1 MWISGIEYP
10 NSKPAKMRT
19 TQVHPRIVQHPFA
32 SLVQGGALNSYD
44 EEGPDLVLD
53 VQGLQVNSSELFER
67 EERIYEQIV
76 GERIPLRVRFSDVNQ
91 LNRSDFFDTHKKFPQ
106 TDSLPTIAY
115 LLSWRQPK
123 VPDIFHIIGLR
134 DSADAG
140 MSFFAQKAIYE
151 TQDNARISVRLER
164 DWCPAPPMP
173 DRLVP
178 QPYTLYRRFGGDPIT
193 IGIEDDLCRNWL
205 FIGGLDVQSPDR
217 PQVDAVLNLGEEASR
232 WVKGQSRHFNDRTSS
247 KGEGSNGMTIAE
259 IVDEAEWVIE
269 HLKSKQRVLVHCVAG
284 MNRST
289 TICCAVLILLE
300 GLSAEAA
307 LERVRE
313 HHPWARPDSHH
324 WLMLRWLASGQ

>member
-10 NSKPAKMRT
+10 PSKPAKMRT
-19 TQVHPRIVQHPFA
+19 TQVHPRIVRHPFA
-32 SLVQGGALNSYD
+32 PLIQGGLLSSYE
-44 EEGPDLVLD
+44 EEGSDLVLD
-53 VQGLQVNSSELFER
+53 AQGLQVSSSELFER
-67 EERIYEQIV
+67 EGKIYERIV
-76 GERIPLRVRFSDVNQ
+76 GERIPLRVRFSNVTQ
-91 LNRSDFFDTHKKFPQ
+91 LNCSDFFDAHRKFSQ

-134 DSADAG
+134 DPADAG
-140 MSFFAQKAIYE
+140 MSFFAQKVSYE
-151 TQDNARISVRLER
+151 TQDNVRTSVRLER

-193 IGIEDDLCRNWL
+193 VRIEADLFRNRL
-205 FIGGLDVQSPDR
+205 FIGGLDVQSTDR

-259 IVDEAEWVIE
+259 IVDEANWVME
-269 HLKSKQRVLVHCVAG
+269 HLKNNQRVLVHCVAG

-289 TICCAVLILLE
+289 TICCAALILLE
-300 GLSAEAA
+300 GLSAEEA
-307 LERVRE
+307 LARVRE